1 MGGARTAHS
10 SGESRRTP
18 TEIPHARDR
27 QRAVLSGA
35 NRLLVAFTPPGLSAV
50 PRGVSLLQSVAQR
63 RDMAADPPALTRR
76 SSSASRTRTGTQR
89 RDYRQSV
96 GQNDGKRGVKGFDFY
111 KKVRGRKRH
120 LLVDTLGLI
129 LTVVVHG
136 ANLPDREGSLLVFR
150 RAQPTW
156 KPLEVIWADAGY
168 SGLPAAWVA
177 NIWGKRLEVI
187 AKPKCKGGFHLQA
200 RRWVIE
206 RTFA

>member
-1 MGGARTAHS
+1 
-10 SGESRRTP
+10 
-18 TEIPHARDR
+18 
-27 QRAVLSGA
+27 
-35 NRLLVAFTPPGLSAV
+35 
-50 PRGVSLLQSVAQR
+50 
-63 RDMAADPPALTRR
+63 
-76 SSSASRTRTGTQR
+76 
-89 RDYRQSV
+89 
-96 GQNDGKRGVKGFDFY
+96 
-111 KKVRGRKRH
+111 VRGRKRH

-156 KPLEVIWADAGY
+156 KRLEVIWADAGY

-206 RTFA
+206 RTFAWLGRYRRLSKDYEYLTQTSEAMIYVAMIQLMLRRLGQVRAF